1 MSWDW
6 VCQTLG
12 MAGAAALAVE
22 CIRTGLAE
30 PSWVMPFFEPYLPY
44 YDPIRDGP
52 LFVELLADL
61 ERKNTGK

>member
-1 MSWDW
+1 
-6 VCQTLG
+6 

-22 CIRTGLAE
+22 CIRTGITE
-30 PSWVMPFFEPYLPY
+30 PSPVMPFFEPYLPF
-44 YDPIRDGP
+44 YDPIRDVP